1 MKPRDFLVRGLL
13 VGLLAGIAAF
23 LVAHQVGEPQVEA
36 AIALEEAAA
45 PAAAPESETHTHE
58 DGATHTHDAEG
69 AVVSR
74 ATQRTWGLGTGTLVV
89 GVALGGIMALVSAAA
104 VGRIGRLGAAQSTAL
119 VVGVGFVAYALVP
132 FLKYPATPPAVG
144 DGETIGARTGLYF
157 GFVLLSLVVAVVAVV
172 LAARLW
178 RRVGALP
185 AVGGAVIGYVLVVG
199 VAAALFPVVDELGSF
214 PASTLWSFRLSSLLT
229 LAALWGVLALGLSW
243 AVQRLAATAQ
253 ADAARRSLAAS
264 L

>member
-23 LVAHQVGEPQVEA
+23 VVAHQVGEPQVEA
-36 AIALEEAAA
+36 AIALEESAAS
-45 PAAAPESETHTHE
+45 APETHVHE
-58 DGATHTHDAEG
+58 DGATHTHSHADDEG

-89 GVALGGIMALVSAAA
+89 GLALGGIMALVSAAA
-104 VGRIGRLGAAQSTAL
+104 VGRLGRLGAAQSTAL

-144 DGETIGARTGLYF
+144 SGETIGSRTGLYF
-157 GFVLLSLVVAVVAVV
+157 GFVLLSVVVAVVAVL
-172 LAARLW
+172 LAARFW
-178 RRVGALP
+178 ERVGALP
-185 AVGGAVIGYVLVVG
+185 AVGGAVVGYVLVMT
-199 VAAALFPVVDELGSF
+199 VAAGVFPAVDELGAF
-214 PASTLWSFRLSSLLT
+214 PASTLWSFRLASLLT
-229 LAALWGVLALGLSW
+229 LAALWGVLALGLAW
-243 AVQRLAATAQ
+243 AVQRLAASAQTAE
-253 ADAARRSLAAS
+253 DRRALAAS